1 MEQVA
6 KSRPDGY
13 TLGMA
18 TMSTHGS
25 NAAAYGTRLKYDPVK
40 DFAPVSNVATVPS
53 VLAVNAKFPARTMAE
68 LLAMAR
74 KEPGKITF
82 ASPGMG
88 SLGHANVEYFSSLAK
103 IELLHVPYKGSG
115 MALNDAVAG
124 QVDAITDNLP
134 SALTHIQAGR
144 LRALAVLSDKRSPAL
159 PDVPTYGELGFPQ
172 MGNGGWFGIVAP
184 AGTPAPVVRRL
195 NPGHPCGHEA
205 AGLHQEDGG
214 RGCHPHPQHAA
225 TVPDPDRAGRGALR
239 RRGQGRQDQRGGEM
253 KMQDTLQDQA
263 LFVLHPP
270 EGAAIPLVC
279 DSPHSGVRYP
289 GDFGHAVPRSVLRA
303 AEDTHVEAL
312 WGAAPAV
319 GATLVEALV
328 PAQLPGPEPH
338 ARRHRPGPA
347 GHAPGPRRCRPG
359 RRRASARA

>member
-1 MEQVA
+1 MNTPTSLRSPLGAPLRARRSTVLALGAIAGIALLGATAARAEFPDRPIRLIVPFAASGSTDLAARLIGEYAARELGQAIVVENRAGAGGSLGMEQVA

-25 NAAAYGTRLKYDPVK
+25 NAAAYGARLKYDPVK

-68 LLAMAR
+68 LLIMAR

-103 IELLHVPYKGSG
+103 IQLLHVPYKGSG

-195 NPGHPCGHEA
+195 NQA
-205 AGLHQEDGG
+205 I
-214 RGCHPHPQHAA
+214 HAA
-225 TVPDPDRAGRGALR
+225 MKQPDFIK
-239 RRGQGRQDQRGGEM
+239 
-253 KMQDTLQDQA
+253 KM
-263 LFVLHPP
+263 
-270 EGAAIPLVC
+270 
-279 DSPHSGVRYP
+279 
-289 GDFGHAVPRSVLRA
+289 
-303 AEDTHVEAL
+303 EDA
-312 WGAAPAV
+312 
-319 GATLVEALV
+319 GATLIPNTPQQFQTQIEQAV
-328 PAQLPGPEPH
+328 
-338 ARRHRPGPA
+338 ARYA
-347 GHAPGPRRCRPG
+347 AV
-359 RRRASARA
+359 AKVAKISAE

>member
-1 MEQVA
+1 MNTPTSLRSPLGAPLRARRSTVLALGAIAGIALLGATAARAEFPDRPIRLIVPFAASGSTDLAARLIGEYAARELGQAIVVENRAGAGGSLGMEQVA

-195 NPGHPCGHEA
+195 NQA
-205 AGLHQEDGG
+205 I
-214 RGCHPHPQHAA
+214 HAA
-225 TVPDPDRAGRGALR
+225 MKQPDFIK
-239 RRGQGRQDQRGGEM
+239 
-253 KMQDTLQDQA
+253 KM
-263 LFVLHPP
+263 
-270 EGAAIPLVC
+270 
-279 DSPHSGVRYP
+279 
-289 GDFGHAVPRSVLRA
+289 
-303 AEDTHVEAL
+303 EDA
-312 WGAAPAV
+312 
-319 GATLVEALV
+319 GATLI
-328 PAQLPGPEPH
+328 PNTPQQFQAQIEQAV
-338 ARRHRPGPA
+338 ARYA
-347 GHAPGPRRCRPG
+347 AV
-359 RRRASARA
+359 AKVAKISAE

>member
-1 MEQVA
+1 MNTPTPRPTPRRITRRARRSTVLALAAIALFGATAARAEFPDRPIRLIVPFAASGSTDLAARLIGEYAARELGQAIVVENRAGAGGSLGMEQVA

-53 VLAVNAKFPARTMAE
+53 VLAVNARFPAKTMAE
-68 LLAMAR
+68 LLAMAK

-103 IELLHVPYKGSG
+103 IQLLHVPYKGSG

-134 SALTHIQAGR
+134 SALTHIQGGR

-172 MGNGGWFGIVAP
+172 MGNGGWFGVVAP
-184 AGTPAPVVRRL
+184 AGTPPAVVRRL
-195 NPGHPCGHEA
+195 NQA
-205 AGLHQEDGG
+205 I
-214 RGCHPHPQHAA
+214 HAA
-225 TVPDPDRAGRGALR
+225 MKNPDFIK
-239 RRGQGRQDQRGGEM
+239 
-253 KMQDTLQDQA
+253 KM
-263 LFVLHPP
+263 
-270 EGAAIPLVC
+270 
-279 DSPHSGVRYP
+279 
-289 GDFGHAVPRSVLRA
+289 
-303 AEDTHVEAL
+303 EDA
-312 WGAAPAV
+312 
-319 GATLVEALV
+319 GATLI
-328 PAQLPGPEPH
+328 PNTPQQFQAQIEQAV
-338 ARRHRPGPA
+338 ARYA
-347 GHAPGPRRCRPG
+347 AV
-359 RRRASARA
+359 AKVAKISAE

>member
-1 MEQVA
+1 MNTPTSLRSPLGAPLRARRSIVLALGAIAGIALLGATAARAEFPDRPLRLIVPFAASGSTDLAARLIGEYAARELGQAIVVENRAGAGGSLGMEQVA

-195 NPGHPCGHEA
+195 NQA
-205 AGLHQEDGG
+205 I
-214 RGCHPHPQHAA
+214 HAA
-225 TVPDPDRAGRGALR
+225 MKQPDFIK
-239 RRGQGRQDQRGGEM
+239 
-253 KMQDTLQDQA
+253 KM
-263 LFVLHPP
+263 
-270 EGAAIPLVC
+270 E
-279 DSPHSGVRYP
+279 
-289 GDFGHAVPRSVLRA
+289 
-303 AEDTHVEAL
+303 EA
-312 WGAAPAV
+312 
-319 GATLVEALV
+319 GATLI
-328 PAQLPGPEPH
+328 PNTPQQFQAQIEQAV
-338 ARRHRPGPA
+338 ARYA
-347 GHAPGPRRCRPG
+347 AV
-359 RRRASARA
+359 AKVAKISAE